1 MLHTERAGA
10 VRFMHVKLLHHASI
24 AIKTLIIS
32 ALDNGTKYLHYM
44 TYYDYRYAL
53 PLFFLC
59 VHSNVGYI
67 VVAVFIP
74 ENEDAGSISE
84 VLELIRKENS
94 LWNPRNMMVDF
105 SLAEIA
111 AIEECFP
118 SKYANTH
125 CPFMIEWSVA
135 AKA

>member
-1 MLHTERAGA
+1 MPNFDNLSTR
-10 VRFMHVKLLHHASI
+10 LLVI
-24 AIKTLIIS
+24 
-32 ALDNGTKYLHYM
+32 YLFVECLY
-44 TYYDYRYAL
+44 YRYAL

-59 VHSNVGYI
+59 VRSNVGYI

-84 VLELIRKENS
+84 VLKILGNENPS
-94 LWNPRNMMVDF
+94 WDPRNMMVDF

-118 SKYANTH
+118 SKY
-125 CPFMIEWSVA
+125 CIYVYSV
-135 AKA
+135 

>member
-1 MLHTERAGA
+1 MC
-10 VRFMHVKLLHHASI
+10 VR
-24 AIKTLIIS
+24 
-32 ALDNGTKYLHYM
+32 
-44 TYYDYRYAL
+44 
-53 PLFFLC
+53 
-59 VHSNVGYI
+59 SNVGYI

-84 VLELIRKENS
+84 VLRIIRKENS

-118 SKYANTH
+118 SKYANVH
-125 CPFMIEWSVA
+125 RLAVVSLKIDCNID
-135 AKA
+135 AKKSGRVSGGHKAS